1 VPAFPA
7 PGAGLS
13 LVPDPGNMTSRQR
26 LTLVAAILGSGVA
39 LLDSTIVNVALPAIE
54 EDLGGGLAAQQW
66 VANSYLLV
74 LGSLILI
81 GGSLGD
87 IYGERR
93 IFAIGVG
100 AFGVFSLAC
109 ALAPTIEV
117 LIAARALQGAA
128 GALLTPSSLAII
140 VGAFPG
146 GERAAAVG
154 SWTAWSG
161 IAAIIGPLLGGV
173 IVDHVSWR
181 WVFAINVPPVIATLA
196 LVLAAVPPT
205 PRAEGRRVD
214 FIGAL
219 LCGLGLGGFVFAL
232 IEQPNYGWSSPVIW
246 VPLAGGIAVFALFLL
261 HERRD
266 PDPML
271 KLALF
276 ERRNFSVANAE
287 TLAVYAGIS
296 ILFFFLVIYLQ
307 EVAGYS
313 AVKSGLTTLPVT
325 VMMFLLSRRF
335 GALADHFG
343 PRLFMGFGPLIAAAG
358 IALLLRIGMHP
369 SFLVDLLPALL
380 VFSFG
385 LAITVA
391 PLTATVLADADETD
405 AGIASAINNAIARVA
420 GLVGV
425 AVVGVAVA
433 GMLTGDTFAPN
444 DESVHAFQVAM
455 AICAAL
461 VAAGGIAGLVGIVNP
476 RRVVKAQE
484 CPGGQLSGA
493 PEPAAE
499 CL

>member
-1 VPAFPA
+1 M
-7 PGAGLS
+7 S
-13 LVPDPGNMTSRQR
+13 RRQR
-26 LTLVAAILGSGVA
+26 LTLIAAILGSGVA
-39 LLDSTIVNVALPAIE
+39 LLDGTIVNIALPAIE
-54 EDLGGGLAAQQW
+54 EDLGGGLAGQQW

-93 IFAIGVG
+93 IFAIGVA
-100 AFGVFSLAC
+100 AFGVFSVLC
-109 ALAPTIEV
+109 AVAPTIEV

-140 VGAFPG
+140 VAAFPTG
-146 GERAAAVG
+146 QRAAAVG
-154 SWTAWSG
+154 SWTAWTG

-173 IVDHVSWR
+173 IVDHASWR
-181 WVFAINVPPVIATLA
+181 WVFAINVPPIIATLA

-214 FIGAL
+214 FTGAL

-232 IEQPNYGWSSPVIW
+232 IEQPNYGWTSPLIW
-246 VPLAGGIAVFALFLL
+246 VPLLGGIATFALFIL
-261 HERRD
+261 HERRTA
-266 PDPML
+266 DPML
-271 KLALF
+271 KLELF
-276 ERRNFSVANAE
+276 ARRNFAVANGE
-287 TLAVYAGIS
+287 TLVVYAGIA

-325 VMMFLLSRRF
+325 IMMFLLSSRF
-335 GALADHFG
+335 GALADRYG
-343 PRLFMGFGPLIAAAG
+343 PRLFMGCGPLVAAAG

-369 SFLVDLLPALL
+369 SYLVDLLPALL
-380 VFSFG
+380 VFAVG
-385 LAITVA
+385 LTMTVA

-405 AGIASAINNAIARVA
+405 AGIASAINNAVARVA

-425 AVVGVAVA
+425 ALVGVAVA

-444 DESVHAFQVAM
+444 DESVHAFHVAM

-476 RRVVKAQE
+476 RRAVKAEE
-484 CPGGQLSGA
+484 CAGGQFSGA

-499 CL
+499 CG